1 MPTSAAIVPL
11 SSPVEDFLSGAINC
25 PLSSVNIKF
34 DELFDANNEFNN
46 LYSEQIKILTSY
58 GNTELTERFKQ
69 IAAIIQQEK
78 KTWSDADE
86 TIKELTKTL
95 NANKAAIKNQKVDTY
110 VSLLERKSQ
119 ILDYVYEKQQLL
131 IDAESTTNE
140 ILQNLR
146 DQRRDYTAELRANK
160 DLGQWLD
167 ADTRALLFN
176 EDDYSE
182 MMSEMDRVQTE
193 VLRNQQ
199 WYRREISKLDENDL
213 YHQELLTEQY
223 TKRNEQLQEELETA
237 QQRLDVAK
245 KTAEYYNI
253 AKERDTQIIMG
264 NRMVNVANPES
275 LYNAAME
282 KSKAETLLSDTL
294 KSNSENQV
302 VRDKQIENDKI
313 KDQSNGYQAMVSAI
327 NEMSDAERKAFA
339 DFLPPIEQMEATL
352 KAMWKTDLNWI
363 VGKGLALDRSSS
375 DLVWENKGTGYDS
388 SYDYQGAK
396 ELVEKMNLSDKA
408 KEHLLR
414 MLDEDHGLK
423 DANFAN
429 NKYTSDTTYDENIL
443 PENTPVRYADSVHDK
458 KKKAVEYKYDTDYSL
473 ILQEIEDDI
482 AQHQG
487 VYTLDY
493 DPELV
498 ETIRNRKLVMRGE
511 ADKQTDT
518 YGGLIF
524 KDEQDNYD
532 VALEKYE
539 KMLDAINDNDRYQSE
554 FEKEMLAEWV
564 NNRGIAKNKERGE
577 TKDYEGKDYGNFSGD
592 LLQSSIDAYNYS
604 TRAIGENTEAT
615 QKLTQN
621 LEVLANKIATPSAYY
636 KESDNP
642 KVASVGDLD
651 KTKGRYTG
659 YRTVGKLAIG
669 NINAYASGTQSAKA
683 GLANID
689 EDGFEYKLRK
699 VNGDKYVPLNEG
711 DMIFPFKAT
720 ENLWNIANNPQNW
733 LEGQLRGLGLMNNTS
748 NISSVANNI
757 NNKNTSYQINGDIV
771 VNDASNVSDIIQ
783 GMTDIIA
790 TQDQNRG
797 NMQF

>member
-1 MPTSAAIVPL
+1 
-11 SSPVEDFLSGAINC
+11 
-25 PLSSVNIKF
+25 
-34 DELFDANNEFNN
+34 
-46 LYSEQIKILTSY
+46 
-58 GNTELTERFKQ
+58 
-69 IAAIIQQEK
+69 
-78 KTWSDADE
+78 
-86 TIKELTKTL
+86 
-95 NANKAAIKNQKVDTY
+95 
-110 VSLLERKSQ
+110 
-119 ILDYVYEKQQLL
+119 
-131 IDAESTTNE
+131 
-140 ILQNLR
+140 
-146 DQRRDYTAELRANK
+146 
-160 DLGQWLD
+160 
-167 ADTRALLFN
+167 
-176 EDDYSE
+176 
-182 MMSEMDRVQTE
+182 
-193 VLRNQQ
+193 
-199 WYRREISKLDENDL
+199 
-213 YHQELLTEQY
+213 
-223 TKRNEQLQEELETA
+223 
-237 QQRLDVAK
+237 
-245 KTAEYYNI
+245 
-253 AKERDTQIIMG
+253 
-264 NRMVNVANPES
+264 
-275 LYNAAME
+275 
-282 KSKAETLLSDTL
+282 
-294 KSNSENQV
+294 
-302 VRDKQIENDKI
+302 
-313 KDQSNGYQAMVSAI
+313 
-327 NEMSDAERKAFA
+327 
-339 DFLPPIEQMEATL
+339 MEATL

-375 DLVWENKGTGYDS
+375 DLVWENKGTGYNS

-396 ELVEKMNLSDKA
+396 GLIEKMDLPDKT
-408 KEHLLR
+408 KEHLIR
-414 MLDEDHGLK
+414 MLDEKHGLK

-429 NKYTSDTTYDENIL
+429 NKYTSDTTYDDNIL

-493 DPELV
+493 DPELI

-524 KDEQDNYD
+524 KDEQDDYD
-532 VALEKYE
+532 VALEKYK

-577 TKDYEGKDYGNFSGD
+577 TKDYEGKDYGNFSSD

-621 LEVLANKIATPSAYY
+621 LEVLANKITTPSAYY

-642 KVASVGDLD
+642 KVAPDEDLG

-683 GLANID
+683 GLANVD

-711 DMIFPFKAT
+711 DVIFPFKAT

-771 VNDASNVSDIIQ
+771 VNEASNVSDIIQ